1 MLDAVDDET
10 ALEEVLA
17 FLDSPPQAGSADGE
31 RFRARLRQVIA
42 ASIPA
47 DDVDEPEDATRL
59 ALDDD
64 LRRRLDALARRH
76 AEDHPFGD
84 HPYGIGPTLG
94 MDLGKRASRRYP

>member
-10 ALEEVLA
+10 ALEEVLG
-17 FLDSPPQAGSADGE
+17 FLDAPPEAGSADDE

-47 DDVDEPEDATRL
+47 SEVDEPEDAPRL
-59 ALDDD
+59 VLDDD
-64 LRRRLDALARRH
+64 LRRRLDALARQR

-84 HPYGIGPTLG
+84 HPDGIGPTLG
-94 MDLGKRASRRYP
+94 MDLGERASRRYP